1 MTRALPRAARGVKA
15 ERRAAVQAL
24 SGGMP
29 ALAIILVIVGLV
41 LLFLGIFVEAVKFL
55 LWIGV
60 IILIIGIIAALLRF
74 IRRQV

>member
-1 MTRALPRAARGVKA
+1 M
-15 ERRAAVQAL
+15 QAHR
-24 SGGMP
+24 GGMP
-29 ALAIILVIVGLV
+29 ALAMILVIVGLV